1 MNCKLLLD
9 LFYIVVYTTMGLMG
23 IMEREFSVKYISGP
37 SPYEI
42 NMIFFGICQLFYLIF
57 SKIINYKES
66 EIDYVFLHWSSFLL
80 NSYLLD
86 KYFNSLTNER
96 HMEFVVLLGLRI
108 SFISSQKLFQSFN
121 ENDNLRE
128 KMKGIYSSLLVFIV
142 LFSFHFYG
150 KSIGIEFQSIKP
162 LILLILSNCIVCC
175 FLLCSKRGKKMDFRL
190 RKVIGGFL
198 FTFILWFVFLSLVI
212 SRSLESKWQMI
223 NPAFFC
229 TCLFGMFF
237 EDFLMFKKKQH
248 FTEREF
254 EEEVFCVICQEL
266 TTEGVVLK
274 CNHSFH
280 EKCLSDWT
288 TRSSKCPLCMTK
300 IEEKKEEEVIV

>member
-1 MNCKLLLD
+1 
-9 LFYIVVYTTMGLMG
+9 
-23 IMEREFSVKYISGP
+23 
-37 SPYEI
+37 
-42 NMIFFGICQLFYLIF
+42 
-57 SKIINYKES
+57 
-66 EIDYVFLHWSSFLL
+66 
-80 NSYLLD
+80 
-86 KYFNSLTNER
+86 
-96 HMEFVVLLGLRI
+96 
-108 SFISSQKLFQSFN
+108 
-121 ENDNLRE
+121 
-128 KMKGIYSSLLVFIV
+128 
-142 LFSFHFYG
+142 
-150 KSIGIEFQSIKP
+150 
-162 LILLILSNCIVCC
+162 
-175 FLLCSKRGKKMDFRL
+175 MDFRL

-300 IEEKKEEEVIV
+300 IEEKKEEEEVIVWLINCCVWKKSFLECELIFLFLRFFIFCYGIHNTWNFYWYSNIMFVTLWKTQGFLLCVSSQCLW